1 MPILAVL
8 RNEQGEQQ
16 LGLADPNGGTFDA
29 AGDLERLIPS
39 NDPTYRLI
47 RQVDPNGNT
56 VFGRLQMQDLLAD
69 IDRLQ
74 PTRPVETRGLARL
87 RRLAELCRDG
97 VRLDLWL
104 IGD

>member
-1 MPILAVL
+1 MLAVL
-8 RNEQGEQQ
+8 RNEQGEQE

-29 AGDLERLIPS
+29 AGDFHRLIPS
-39 NDPTYRLI
+39 DDPSYGPI
-47 RQVDPNGNT
+47 RHVDPWGST
-56 VFGRLQMQDLLAD
+56 VFDRLQMLDLLAD

-74 PTRPVETRGLARL
+74 PNTPDETRGLARL

-97 VRLDLWL
+97 MHLNLWL